1 MAICEQRVEYS
12 DGETTFHGFLCYDDE
27 RPGPLPG
34 VLISHAWRGRSEFE
48 ERKARRLAWLGYAA
62 LAIDMFGKGKSGT
75 TTQECQALIAPL
87 MQDRKLLG
95 RRINAALK
103 FVRSLPQVD
112 AKRVAAMGFC
122 FGGLCALDLARSGAD
137 VRGVVSFHGLLK
149 PAPGAF
155 GAPIKSRVLI
165 LHGYDDP
172 MAPPEEVIAIAEEFK
187 AAGVDWQL
195 HAYGGTMHAFTVPEA
210 DNPSFGTVYNQN
222 ADRRSWHTLMEFL
235 EEVLR

>member
-1 MAICEQRVEYS
+1 MAIREQRVEYT
-12 DGETTFHGFLCYDDE
+12 DGEITFHGFLCYDDE
-27 RPGPLPG
+27 RSGALPA

-48 ERKARRLAWLGYAA
+48 ERKARRLAWLGYVA
-62 LAIDMFGKGKSGT
+62 LAVDVFGEGKTGK

-87 MQDRKLLG
+87 MADRKLLG
-95 RRINAALK
+95 RRMNAALK

-112 AKRVAAMGFC
+112 AARVAAMGFC

-149 PAPGAF
+149 PAPGAY
-155 GAPIKSRVLI
+155 GAPITSKVLI

-172 MAPPEEVIAIAEEFK
+172 MAPPQEVIAIADEFK

-195 HAYGGTMHAFTVPEA
+195 HAYGQTMHAFTLPGA
-210 DNPSFGTVYNQN
+210 NDASFGTVYNQN
-222 ADRRSWHTLMEFL
+222 ADRRSWHTLMGFL